1 MPKEVILIAAVTV
14 DGFVARHSLEITSWS
29 KDLQVFKKQT
39 RGFPL
44 ILGSN
49 TDKTI
54 SSSLKGRRKI
64 VVGRG
69 DDPENTLTEIKEKRC
84 LTWLKK
90 KGFKFPS
97 IISPLAYVSHK
108 AKVGEGTIIMHGAIV
123 NSGAIIGKNCIVN
136 SKSLVE
142 HDAIVGN
149 NSHLSTRST
158 LNGGVT
164 LGKNCF
170 VGSHAIIKQGV
181 SVGKNTFINANLFID
196 KNIKY
201 NSKIYEKK

>member
-1 MPKEVILIAAVTV
+1 MKNIILIGAGGHCRSCIDVIE
-14 DGFVARHSLEITSWS
+14 LENKFKIIGLIDKNKNQKINKYKVLASDKRLKEILKKTKHALITLGQI
-29 KDLQVFKKQT
+29 KDLNK
-39 RGFPL
+39 R
-44 ILGSN
+44 
-49 TDKTI
+49 
-54 SSSLKGRRKI
+54 
-64 VVGRG
+64 
-69 DDPENTLTEIKEKRC
+69 EKMFN
-84 LTWLKK
+84 LVKK

-181 SVGKNTFINANLFID
+181 RVGKNTFINANLFID

-201 NSKIYEKK
+201 NSKIYEKN